1 MLIRYL
7 VANMLKSQAQEAV
20 RSKVEQAVTDQARN
34 IAEMKQGRE
43 MPACELAMVFANS
56 LEASGVV
63 DQMEG
68 VISTQCAS
76 FIEHAGRWHGMDIIV
91 IEAGDTWR
99 QVARAV
105 TDLIN
110 MHHPSWVI
118 SAGFASSLSKR
129 VRKGMIVM
137 PNVIRDVKGRELQV
151 GFQLGEAKPQAG
163 LLTGDLV
170 STPEVLTTPAKRK
183 ELASQFKTEVA
194 DMESAVV
201 AEICRQ
207 ARQRCMAIRIVA
219 EDFDDQPPE
228 LMSRIM
234 KQGSFAAKFGAFSK
248 GLFTQASQLKEMW
261 DLKNEAYKSSE
272 RLAGFLAGVVRQL

>member
-1 MLIRYL
+1 
-7 VANMLKSQAQEAV
+7 
-20 RSKVEQAVTDQARN
+20 
-34 IAEMKQGRE
+34 
-43 MPACELAMVFANS
+43 
-56 LEASGVV
+56 
-63 DQMEG
+63 
-68 VISTQCAS
+68 
-76 FIEHAGRWHGMDIIV
+76 
-91 IEAGDTWR
+91 
-99 QVARAV
+99 
-105 TDLIN
+105 
-110 MHHPSWVI
+110 
-118 SAGFASSLSKR
+118 
-129 VRKGMIVM
+129 M

-183 ELASQFKTEVA
+183 ELASQFRTEVA

>member
-1 MLIRYL
+1 
-7 VANMLKSQAQEAV
+7 
-20 RSKVEQAVTDQARN
+20 
-34 IAEMKQGRE
+34 
-43 MPACELAMVFANS
+43 
-56 LEASGVV
+56 
-63 DQMEG
+63 MEG

-76 FIEHAGRWHGMDIIV
+76 FVEHAGRWHGMDIIV
-91 IEAGDTWR
+91 IEAGDTWQ

-129 VRKGMIVM
+129 VRR
-137 PNVIRDVKGRELQV
+137 NDCDAQRDSRRQRSRITGRV
-151 GFQLGEAKPQAG
+151 SARRIKPQAG

-183 ELASQFKTEVA
+183 ELASQFRTEVA

-248 GLFTQASQLKEMW
+248 GLFTQASQLKGNVG
-261 DLKNEAYKSSE
+261 LKNEAYKSSE
-272 RLAGFLAGVVRQL
+272 LGWFSGGCRAAIVILW